1 MTSKDKDNQDFS
13 DEMDKLREEA
23 KERNDKMSPE
33 EKEALQ
39 KARKRHSRKARIENL
54 GYYKHPDEKKEDVF
68 KDDEKEGD
76 KNQSGISLRSS
87 FSSLSGIIS

>member
-13 DEMDKLREEA
+13 EEMDRLRKEA
-23 KERNDKMSPE
+23 KERYDKMSPE

-39 KARKRHSRKARIENL
+39 KARKRHSRKARIESL

-68 KDDEKEGD
+68 KDEKKKDDTE
-76 KNQSGISLRSS
+76 NQSD
-87 FSSLSGIIS
+87 